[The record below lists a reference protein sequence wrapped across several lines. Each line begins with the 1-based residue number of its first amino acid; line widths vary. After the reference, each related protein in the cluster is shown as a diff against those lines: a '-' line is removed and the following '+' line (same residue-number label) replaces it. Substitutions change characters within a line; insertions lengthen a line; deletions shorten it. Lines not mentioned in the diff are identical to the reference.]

1 MNTYFAILSILSAI
15 LCIGLGL
22 FTFSRNPRHSANIGF
37 MLGML
42 SLAVIEAGNT
52 MVLLSGGRKQF
63 ALLGIQISLIGQGIL
78 PVAWLLFSYVFA
90 RANYKEILL
99 PRRYILGGMCIVFL
113 FFVYWID
120 SPSFIA
126 LSPFS
131 IEVVNW
137 DIFENDAPLFIIGPV
152 GRYFYIYLI
161 LGLVLNLIQLENTLR
176 SSSGSKRWQIK
187 YVVFGIGAIISF
199 FIYLAS
205 QALLFSTIN
214 IISIP
219 LTSSVIL
226 ISSSIMAL
234 FIIRHRLMD
243 VDIFISRYVIYNSMT
258 IVIVGLYLLSVGI
271 ITQGIRYFNIPLN
284 YFFATLFVFIAALFL
299 VILLFSA
306 SLRRRIQLFINRHF
320 YSHKYEF
327 RDKWM
332 ESIERIS
339 TKGSADEVVKTF
351 TEMIS
356 ETMEP
361 RRIYLWLYDTAS
373 QNYLSVNE
381 GLAEE
386 CKRINQNH
394 PLTKIIRGIKEPF
407 LINDPAHKVVSAEE
421 YKVIESLASK
431 TAAVLCSPLIADDEV
446 IGFILQGKDITG
458 ESYGH
463 DDFQLLKALTTQA
476 AVQIKNIRLVNDLMT
491 AKEVEAFGRM
501 SSFIMHD
508 LKNLTNSLSLV
519 SQNARYNLNNPEF
532 QKDAIKTIDSTVNRM
547 KRLIGKLSATA
558 NRGIEINKER
568 VDIKSQIDSAIKRLA
583 LTKNKNIAVINEI
596 NSIPQISVDSDAIEM
611 VFFNL
616 ISNAYEAIGKD
627 GRITVQASLSDGKV
641 CIAVSDNGAGMS
653 KEFMERE
660 LFKPFKTTK
669 KSGFGI
675 GLFQCKAIVEA
686 HGGSIE
692 VESEVGKGTVFA
704 IRLPIG

>member
-52 MVLLSGGRKQF
+52 MVLLSGDRKQF
-63 ALLGIQISLIGQGIL
+63 ALLGIQISIIGQGIL

-219 LTSSVIL
+219 LTSPVIL

-234 FIIRHRLMD
+234 FIVRHRLMD
-243 VDIFISRYVIYNSMT
+243 VDIFISRYVIYNSIT
-258 IVIVGLYLLSVGI
+258 IVTVGLYLLSVGL

-284 YFFATLFVFIAALFL
+284 YFFATLFVFISALFL

-332 ESIERIS
+332 ETIEKIS
-339 TKGSADEVVKTF
+339 TKGSIDEVLKTF
-351 TEMIS
+351 SEMVS

-361 RRIYLWLYDTAS
+361 RLIYLWLYDTAS
-373 QNYLSVNE
+373 QNYLSDSE
-381 GLAEE
+381 GIAEE
-386 CKRINQNH
+386 CKRINQFH
-394 PLTKIIRGIKEPF
+394 PLIKHIRGSKEPF
-407 LINDPAHKVVSAEE
+407 LINDPSQKVVSAEE
-421 YKVIESLASK
+421 YKGIEFLASK
-431 TAAVLCSPLIADDEV
+431 TATVLCSPLIADDEI
-446 IGFILQGKDITG
+446 IGFILQSKDITG

-463 DDFQLLKALTTQA
+463 DDFQLLKAISTQA
-476 AVQIKNIRLVNDLMT
+476 AVQIKNLRLANDLMS
-491 AKEVEAFGRM
+491 AREVEAFGRM

-519 SQNARYNLNNPEF
+519 SQNAKHNINNPEF
-532 QKDAIKTIDSTVNRM
+532 QQDAIKTIDATVKRMQMLINR
-547 KRLIGKLSATA
+547 LSAVPK
-558 NRGIEINKER
+558 GLEIK
-568 VDIKSQIDSAIKRLA
+568 KHSIDMKGLINSAIKKIA
-583 LTKNKNIAVINEI
+583 LSGANNV
-596 NSIPQISVDSDAIEM
+596 SIVEKIDNLPKISVDPHAMEM
-611 VFFNL
+611 VFLNIL
-616 ISNAYEAIGKD
+616 KNAYEAID
-627 GRITVQASLSDGKV
+627 RDGKIIIHAALDNGNV
-641 CIAVSDNGAGMS
+641 CVTISDNGTGMS
-653 KEFMERE
+653 KGFIEKE

-669 KSGFGI
+669 NGGLGI
-675 GLFQCKAIVEA
+675 GLFQCKAVIEA

-692 VESEVGKGTVFA
+692 VESEEGKGTMFRV
-704 IRLPIG
+704 RLPIR

>member
-42 SLAVIEAGNT
+42 SLAIIEAGNT
-52 MVLLSGGRKQF
+52 MALLSGDRKQF

-131 IEVVNW
+131 IEAIDW
-137 DIFENDAPLFIIGPV
+137 SIFENDAPLFIIGPV

-258 IVIVGLYLLSVGI
+258 IVIVGLYLLSVGV

-284 YFFATLFVFIAALFL
+284 YFFATLFVFMSALFL

-339 TKGSADEVVKTF
+339 AKGSIDEVVKTF
-351 TEMIS
+351 AEMIS

-361 RRIYLWLYDTAS
+361 KQIYLWLYDTVS
-373 QNYLSVNE
+373 QNYLSGSE

-386 CKRINQNH
+386 CKRINQSH
-394 PLTKIIRGIKEPF
+394 PLIKHIRGNKEPF
-407 LINDPAHKVVSAEE
+407 QINDPAQKVISAEE
-421 YKVIESLASK
+421 YKDIEFLTSK
-431 TAAVLCSPLIADDEV
+431 TATVLCSPLIADDEI
-446 IGFILQGKDITG
+446 IGFILLGEDIAG
-458 ESYGH
+458 ESYGQ
-463 DDFQLLKALTTQA
+463 DDFQLLKAISTQA
-476 AVQIKNIRLVNDLMT
+476 AVRIKNIRLINEIMSI
-491 AKEVEAFGRM
+491 KEIEAFGRM

-519 SQNARYNLNNPEF
+519 SQNAKHNINNPEF
-532 QKDAIKTIDSTVNRM
+532 QQDAIKTIDATVKRMQMLINRLSGVPKGLEIKKRSTDM
-547 KRLIGKLSATA
+547 KGIIG
-558 NRGIEINKER
+558 N
-568 VDIKSQIDSAIKRLA
+568 AIKKITLSGV
-583 LTKNKNIAVINEI
+583 NNV
-596 NSIPQISVDSDAIEM
+596 SIVEKIDNLPQISVDPHAMEM
-611 VFFNL
+611 VFLNIL
-616 ISNAYEAIGKD
+616 KNAYEAID
-627 GRITVQASLSDGKV
+627 RDGKIIVHAALDNRNV
-641 CIAVSDNGAGMS
+641 CVTISDNGGGMPN
-653 KEFMERE
+653 EFIEKK

-669 KSGFGI
+669 NGGLGI
-675 GLFQCKAIVEA
+675 GLFQCKAVVEA
-686 HGGSIE
+686 HGGGIE
-692 VESEVGKGTVFA
+692 VESEVGKGTVFRV
-704 IRLPIG
+704 RLPIE

>member
-1 MNTYFAILSILSAI
+1 
-15 LCIGLGL
+15 
-22 FTFSRNPRHSANIGF
+22 

-42 SLAVIEAGNT
+42 SLAIIEAGNT
-52 MVLLSGGRKQF
+52 MALLSGDRKQF

-131 IEVVNW
+131 IEAIDW
-137 DIFENDAPLFIIGPV
+137 SIFENDAPLFIIGPV

-258 IVIVGLYLLSVGI
+258 IVIVGLYLLSVGV

-284 YFFATLFVFIAALFL
+284 YFFATLFVFMSALFL

-339 TKGSADEVVKTF
+339 AKGSIDEVVKTF
-351 TEMIS
+351 AEMIS

-361 RRIYLWLYDTAS
+361 KQIYLWLYDTVS
-373 QNYLSVNE
+373 QNYLSGSE

-386 CKRINQNH
+386 CKRINQSH
-394 PLTKIIRGIKEPF
+394 PLIKHIRGNKEPF
-407 LINDPAHKVVSAEE
+407 QINDPAQKVISAEE
-421 YKVIESLASK
+421 YKDIEFLTSK
-431 TAAVLCSPLIADDEV
+431 TATVLCSPLIADDEI
-446 IGFILQGKDITG
+446 IGFILLGEDIAG
-458 ESYGH
+458 ESYGQ
-463 DDFQLLKALTTQA
+463 DDFQLLKAISTQA
-476 AVQIKNIRLVNDLMT
+476 AVRIKNIRLINEIMSI
-491 AKEVEAFGRM
+491 KEIEAFGRM

-519 SQNARYNLNNPEF
+519 SQNAKHNINNPEF
-532 QKDAIKTIDSTVNRM
+532 QQDAIKTIDATVKRMQMLINRLSGVPKGLEIKKRSTDM
-547 KRLIGKLSATA
+547 KGIIG
-558 NRGIEINKER
+558 N
-568 VDIKSQIDSAIKRLA
+568 AIKKITLSGV
-583 LTKNKNIAVINEI
+583 NNV
-596 NSIPQISVDSDAIEM
+596 SIVEKIDNLPQISVDPHAMEM
-611 VFFNL
+611 VFLNIL
-616 ISNAYEAIGKD
+616 KNAYEAID
-627 GRITVQASLSDGKV
+627 RDGKIIVHAALDNRNV
-641 CIAVSDNGAGMS
+641 CVTISDNGGGMPN
-653 KEFMERE
+653 EFIEKK

-669 KSGFGI
+669 NGGLGI
-675 GLFQCKAIVEA
+675 GLFQCKAVVEA
-686 HGGSIE
+686 HGGGIE
-692 VESEVGKGTVFA
+692 VESEVGKGTVFRV
-704 IRLPIG
+704 RLPIE

>member
-1 MNTYFAILSILSAI
+1 
-15 LCIGLGL
+15 
-22 FTFSRNPRHSANIGF
+22 
-37 MLGML
+37 
-42 SLAVIEAGNT
+42 
-52 MVLLSGGRKQF
+52 
-63 ALLGIQISLIGQGIL
+63 
-78 PVAWLLFSYVFA
+78 
-90 RANYKEILL
+90 
-99 PRRYILGGMCIVFL
+99 
-113 FFVYWID
+113 
-120 SPSFIA
+120 
-126 LSPFS
+126 
-131 IEVVNW
+131 
-137 DIFENDAPLFIIGPV
+137 
-152 GRYFYIYLI
+152 
-161 LGLVLNLIQLENTLR
+161 
-176 SSSGSKRWQIK
+176 
-187 YVVFGIGAIISF
+187 
-199 FIYLAS
+199 
-205 QALLFSTIN
+205 
-214 IISIP
+214 
-219 LTSSVIL
+219 
-226 ISSSIMAL
+226 
-234 FIIRHRLMD
+234 
-243 VDIFISRYVIYNSMT
+243 
-258 IVIVGLYLLSVGI
+258 
-271 ITQGIRYFNIPLN
+271 
-284 YFFATLFVFIAALFL
+284 
-299 VILLFSA
+299 
-306 SLRRRIQLFINRHF
+306 
-320 YSHKYEF
+320 
-327 RDKWM
+327 
-332 ESIERIS
+332 
-339 TKGSADEVVKTF
+339 
-351 TEMIS
+351 
-356 ETMEP
+356 
-361 RRIYLWLYDTAS
+361 
-373 QNYLSVNE
+373 
-381 GLAEE
+381 
-386 CKRINQNH
+386 
-394 PLTKIIRGIKEPF
+394 
-407 LINDPAHKVVSAEE
+407 
-421 YKVIESLASK
+421 
-431 TAAVLCSPLIADDEV
+431 AVLCSPLIADDEI
-446 IGFILQGKDITG
+446 IGFVLMGEDIAG

-463 DDFQLLKALTTQA
+463 DDFQLLKAISTQA

>member
-42 SLAVIEAGNT
+42 SLAVVEAGNT
-52 MVLLSGGRKQF
+52 MALLSGDRKQF

-131 IEVVNW
+131 IEAIDWN
-137 DIFENDAPLFIIGPV
+137 IFENDAPLFIIGPV

-234 FIIRHRLMD
+234 FIVRHRLMD

-258 IVIVGLYLLSVGI
+258 IVIVGLYLLSVGV

-284 YFFATLFVFIAALFL
+284 YFFATLFVFMSALFL

-339 TKGSADEVVKTF
+339 AKGSIDEVVKTF
-351 TEMIS
+351 AEMIS

-361 RRIYLWLYDTAS
+361 KQIYLWLYDTVS
-373 QNYLSVNE
+373 QNYLSGSE

-386 CKRINQNH
+386 CKRINQSH
-394 PLTKIIRGIKEPF
+394 PLIKHIRGNKEPF
-407 LINDPAHKVVSAEE
+407 LINDPAQKVISAEE
-421 YKVIESLASK
+421 YKDIEFLTSK
-431 TAAVLCSPLIADDEV
+431 TATVLCSPLIADDEI
-446 IGFILQGKDITG
+446 IGFILLGEDIAG
-458 ESYGH
+458 ESYGQ
-463 DDFQLLKALTTQA
+463 DDFQLLKAISTQA
-476 AVQIKNIRLVNDLMT
+476 AVRIKNIRLINEIMSI
-491 AKEVEAFGRM
+491 KEIEAFGRM

-519 SQNARYNLNNPEF
+519 SQNAKHNINNPEF
-532 QKDAIKTIDSTVNRM
+532 QQDAIKTIDATVKRMQMLINRLSGVPKGLEIKKRSTDM
-547 KRLIGKLSATA
+547 KGIIG
-558 NRGIEINKER
+558 N
-568 VDIKSQIDSAIKRLA
+568 AIKKITLSGV
-583 LTKNKNIAVINEI
+583 NNV
-596 NSIPQISVDSDAIEM
+596 SIVEKIDNLPQISVDPHAMEM
-611 VFFNL
+611 VFLNIL
-616 ISNAYEAIGKD
+616 KNAYEAID
-627 GRITVQASLSDGKV
+627 RDGKIIVHAALDNRNV
-641 CIAVSDNGAGMS
+641 CVTISDNGGGMPN
-653 KEFMERE
+653 EFIEKK

-669 KSGFGI
+669 NGGLGI
-675 GLFQCKAIVEA
+675 GLFQCKAVVEA
-686 HGGSIE
+686 HGGGIE
-692 VESEVGKGTVFA
+692 VESEVGKGTVFRV
-704 IRLPIG
+704 RLPIE

>member
-52 MVLLSGGRKQF
+52 MVLLSGDRKQF

-131 IEVVNW
+131 IEAIDW
-137 DIFENDAPLFIIGPV
+137 SIFENDAPLFIIGPV

-234 FIIRHRLMD
+234 FIVRHRLMD

-258 IVIVGLYLLSVGI
+258 IVIVGLYLLSVGV

-284 YFFATLFVFIAALFL
+284 YFFATLFVFMSALFL

-339 TKGSADEVVKTF
+339 AKGSIDEVVKTF
-351 TEMIS
+351 AEMIS

-361 RRIYLWLYDTAS
+361 KQIYLWLYDTVS
-373 QNYLSVNE
+373 QNYLSGSE

-386 CKRINQNH
+386 CKRINQSH
-394 PLTKIIRGIKEPF
+394 PLIKHIRGNKEPF
-407 LINDPAHKVVSAEE
+407 LINDPAQKVISAEE
-421 YKVIESLASK
+421 YKDIEFLTSK
-431 TAAVLCSPLIADDEV
+431 TATVLCSPLIADDEI
-446 IGFILQGKDITG
+446 IGFILLGEDIAG
-458 ESYGH
+458 ESYGQ
-463 DDFQLLKALTTQA
+463 DDFQLLKAISTQA
-476 AVQIKNIRLVNDLMT
+476 AVRIKNIRLINEIMSI
-491 AKEVEAFGRM
+491 KEIEAFGRM

-519 SQNARYNLNNPEF
+519 SQNAKHNINNPEF
-532 QKDAIKTIDSTVNRM
+532 QQDAIKTIDATVKRMQMLINRLSGVPKGLEIKKRSTDM
-547 KRLIGKLSATA
+547 KGIIG
-558 NRGIEINKER
+558 N
-568 VDIKSQIDSAIKRLA
+568 AIKKITLSGV
-583 LTKNKNIAVINEI
+583 NNV
-596 NSIPQISVDSDAIEM
+596 SIVEKIDNLPQISVDPHAMEM
-611 VFFNL
+611 VFLNIL
-616 ISNAYEAIGKD
+616 KNAYEAID
-627 GRITVQASLSDGKV
+627 RDGKIIVHAALDNRNV
-641 CIAVSDNGAGMS
+641 CVTISDNGGGMPN
-653 KEFMERE
+653 EFIEKK

-669 KSGFGI
+669 NGGLGI
-675 GLFQCKAIVEA
+675 GLFQCKAVVEA
-686 HGGSIE
+686 HGGGIE
-692 VESEVGKGTVFA
+692 VESEVGKGTVFRV
-704 IRLPIG
+704 RLPIE

>member
-1 MNTYFAILSILSAI
+1 
-15 LCIGLGL
+15 
-22 FTFSRNPRHSANIGF
+22 
-37 MLGML
+37 
-42 SLAVIEAGNT
+42 
-52 MVLLSGGRKQF
+52 
-63 ALLGIQISLIGQGIL
+63 
-78 PVAWLLFSYVFA
+78 
-90 RANYKEILL
+90 
-99 PRRYILGGMCIVFL
+99 
-113 FFVYWID
+113 
-120 SPSFIA
+120 
-126 LSPFS
+126 
-131 IEVVNW
+131 
-137 DIFENDAPLFIIGPV
+137 
-152 GRYFYIYLI
+152 
-161 LGLVLNLIQLENTLR
+161 
-176 SSSGSKRWQIK
+176 
-187 YVVFGIGAIISF
+187 
-199 FIYLAS
+199 
-205 QALLFSTIN
+205 
-214 IISIP
+214 
-219 LTSSVIL
+219 
-226 ISSSIMAL
+226 
-234 FIIRHRLMD
+234 
-243 VDIFISRYVIYNSMT
+243 
-258 IVIVGLYLLSVGI
+258 
-271 ITQGIRYFNIPLN
+271 
-284 YFFATLFVFIAALFL
+284 
-299 VILLFSA
+299 
-306 SLRRRIQLFINRHF
+306 
-320 YSHKYEF
+320 
-327 RDKWM
+327 M

-407 LINDPAHKVVSAEE
+407 LINNPAHKVVSAEE

-611 VFFNL
+611 VFL
-616 ISNAYEAIGKD
+616 I
-627 GRITVQASLSDGKV
+627 LSQMHMRLL
-641 CIAVSDNGAGMS
+641 AR
-653 KEFMERE
+653 ME
-660 LFKPFKTTK
+660 
-669 KSGFGI
+669 G
-675 GLFQCKAIVEA
+675 
-686 HGGSIE
+686 
-692 VESEVGKGTVFA
+692 
-704 IRLPIG
+704 